1 MQKPSLKS
9 KVVRSSSIQEFAGI
23 TPRSRSKVSFSMIE
37 RVIDFTPIEKCL
49 HRLYKHVG
57 RPPYSKL
64 ALFKAVLLQR
74 LE

>member
-1 MQKPSLKS
+1 
-9 KVVRSSSIQEFAGI
+9 
-23 TPRSRSKVSFSMIE
+23 
-37 RVIDFTPIEKCL
+37 L

-74 LE
+74 LEGWQFDTTLARMLREIDEYRAFCSFKKGRVPSHDTISRFKRTLPL